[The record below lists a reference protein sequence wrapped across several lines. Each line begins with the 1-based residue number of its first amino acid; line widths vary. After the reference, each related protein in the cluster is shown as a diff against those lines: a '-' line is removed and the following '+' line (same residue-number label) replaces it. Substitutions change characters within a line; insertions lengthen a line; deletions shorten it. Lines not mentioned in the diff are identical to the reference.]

1 MATGRA
7 DVFSMGEHAKL
18 FAAHILSGRIIY
30 LGQGEYFF
38 SDKAFDSL

>member
-7 DVFSMGEHAKL
+7 DVFSMGEQAKL
-18 FAAHILSGRIIY
+18 LAAHILSGRIIY
-30 LGQGEYFF
+30 LGQYFF